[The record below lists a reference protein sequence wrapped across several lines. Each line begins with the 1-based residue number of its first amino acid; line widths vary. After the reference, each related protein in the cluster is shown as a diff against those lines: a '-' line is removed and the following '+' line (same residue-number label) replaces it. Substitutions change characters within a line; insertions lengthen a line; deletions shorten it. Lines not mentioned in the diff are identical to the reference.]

1 MRFFRRVDVGIAPYE
16 RAGRARPYNVCP
28 VSAAAPRWERI
39 AASLRAAKQVPL
51 GYSSE

>member
-1 MRFFRRVDVGIAPYE
+1 MRFFRRGDVGIAPW
-16 RAGRARPYNVCP
+16 RVRPYNLCP

-51 GYSSE
+51 GYSSQ